1 VATPAAAFDSRPV
14 EDVMPS
20 DLSRLST
27 LEPTTRGTAPPTP
40 AADQTIQWRT
50 HQSWRE
56 GFTVADNTE
65 LIVRF
70 HPVAGEDVT
79 LLTTDFG
86 EPEAALQAIARA
98 LDERRSLILTHARYN
113 REAGENTVVV
123 NLANVVFVRVS
134 RNDSETTGQY
144 L

>member
-1 VATPAAAFDSRPV
+1 MPAGGQRHGDGKGRS
-14 EDVMPS
+14 
-20 DLSRLST
+20 
-27 LEPTTRGTAPPTP
+27 
-40 AADQTIQWRT
+40 
-50 HQSWRE
+50 
-56 GFTVADNTE
+56 VADNVE

-86 EPEAALQAIARA
+86 APEGALQAIARA

-113 REAGENTVVV
+113 REAGENAVVV

>member
-1 VATPAAAFDSRPV
+1 
-14 EDVMPS
+14 MP
-20 DLSRLST
+20 RLGGKGSN
-27 LEPTTRGTAPPTP
+27 
-40 AADQTIQWRT
+40 
-50 HQSWRE
+50 
-56 GFTVADNTE
+56 VADNIE

-86 EPEAALQAIARA
+86 ALEGALQAIVRA
-98 LDERRSLILTHARYN
+98 LDERRSLILAHARYN
-113 REAGENTVVV
+113 REAGENAVVV

>member
-1 VATPAAAFDSRPV
+1 
-14 EDVMPS
+14 
-20 DLSRLST
+20 
-27 LEPTTRGTAPPTP
+27 
-40 AADQTIQWRT
+40 
-50 HQSWRE
+50 
-56 GFTVADNTE
+56 VADNIE

-86 EPEAALQAIARA
+86 APEGALQAIARA

-113 REAGENTVVV
+113 REEGENAVVI

>member
-1 VATPAAAFDSRPV
+1 
-14 EDVMPS
+14 M
-20 DLSRLST
+20 
-27 LEPTTRGTAPPTP
+27 
-40 AADQTIQWRT
+40 
-50 HQSWRE
+50 
-56 GFTVADNTE
+56 ADNSE

-86 EPEAALQAIARA
+86 APEEALQAIARA

-113 REAGENTVVV
+113 RPQTCRRGPIRPRGLNGP
-123 NLANVVFVRVS
+123 VS
-134 RNDSETTGQY
+134 PRK

>member
-1 VATPAAAFDSRPV
+1 
-14 EDVMPS
+14 MP
-20 DLSRLST
+20 
-27 LEPTTRGTAPPTP
+27 
-40 AADQTIQWRT
+40 
-50 HQSWRE
+50 
-56 GFTVADNTE
+56 DNVE

-86 EPEAALQAIARA
+86 GPEGALQAIVRA
-98 LDERRSLILTHARYN
+98 LDERRSLILAHARYN
-113 REAGENTVVV
+113 REVGENAVVV

>member
-1 VATPAAAFDSRPV
+1 
-14 EDVMPS
+14 
-20 DLSRLST
+20 
-27 LEPTTRGTAPPTP
+27 
-40 AADQTIQWRT
+40 
-50 HQSWRE
+50 
-56 GFTVADNTE
+56 VADNIE

-86 EPEAALQAIARA
+86 APEGALQAIARA

-113 REAGENTVVV
+113 REAGENAVVV
-123 NLANVVFVRVS
+123 NLANVVLCGCRGTTG
-134 RNDSETTGQY
+134 ETTGQC

>member
-1 VATPAAAFDSRPV
+1 MAAGGQRHGGGKGRS
-14 EDVMPS
+14 
-20 DLSRLST
+20 
-27 LEPTTRGTAPPTP
+27 
-40 AADQTIQWRT
+40 
-50 HQSWRE
+50 
-56 GFTVADNTE
+56 VADNGE

-86 EPEAALQAIARA
+86 GPEAALQAIARA

-113 REAGENTVVV
+113 REAGENAVVV